1 MKDYIV
7 RATAANAQIRA
18 FAVTSR
24 ELVETARAA
33 HNTSPVVTAAL
44 GRLMTGALMM
54 GGMLK
59 GEEDI
64 LTLRIR
70 GEGPVHGL
78 TVTAD
83 AAGHLGLR
91 ILVWAA
97 AILDASA
104 QAQNPE
110 ALEVDNAVLR
120 ALAALRRMPVIGLV
134 VIAVDV
140 EHRSVGKGGDKG
152 QIFGVQVAAGENQV
166 DSLQAASVQIIPKP
180 RRLLVGQRQ
189 NLHRPSSPS
198 AGSGPAGPSS

>member
-1 MKDYIV
+1 MKDYMV
-7 RATAANAQIRA
+7 RATAGDAQIRA

-83 AAGHLGLR
+83 AAGH
-91 ILVWAA
+91 V
-97 AILDASA
+97 
-104 QAQNPE
+104 
-110 ALEVDNAVLR
+110 
-120 ALAALRRMPVIGLV
+120 
-134 VIAVDV
+134 
-140 EHRSVGKGGDKG
+140 KG
-152 QIFGVQVAAGENQV
+152 
-166 DSLQAASVQIIPKP
+166 
-180 RRLLVGQRQ
+180 
-189 NLHRPSSPS
+189 
-198 AGSGPAGPSS
+198 